1 MAQHNAVLNE
11 KRNAVLAAVQMVST
25 PNVEENLKTA
35 AAWVKEAVRQGA
47 EVILLPEFFSVF
59 TADNH
64 VRLELRETFGRG
76 RVQEF
81 LQNLATTYK
90 VWLFCG
96 SIPLRAPDDENR
108 VFNAMLVYNPDG
120 ECVARY
126 DKVHLF
132 SYQKEQERYDE
143 ANAIVPGKK
152 LVTVDTPFGK
162 VGLAIC
168 YDLRF
173 PELFRAL
180 SESDPVD
187 LIVLPAA
194 FTQTTGRAH
203 WETLLRARAIE
214 NQCYLLASA
223 QGGDHPNKRHTF
235 GHSMLVD
242 PWGEILDCKH
252 KGEGLALGILDH
264 ARIAEVR
271 RILPALSQRTLFVTR
286 ENNV

>member
-1 MAQHNAVLNE
+1 MAKH
-11 KRNAVLAAVQMVST
+11 NAVLAAIQMVST
-25 PNVEENLKTA
+25 PDVEENLKTA
-35 AAWVKEAVRQGA
+35 AAWVREAVRQGA
-47 EVILLPEFFSVF
+47 KVVLLPEFFSTF
-59 TADNH
+59 TSDNH
-64 VRLELRETFGRG
+64 VRLEWRETFGRG

-81 LQNLATTYK
+81 LQNLAQTLK

-96 SIPLRAPDDENR
+96 SIPLRATDENR
-108 VFNAMLVYNPDG
+108 IFNAMLVYNPDG

-126 DKVHLF
+126 DKIHLF
-132 SYQKEQERYDE
+132 SYQNGPEHYDE

-152 LVTVDTPFGK
+152 IVTINTPFGK

-180 SESDPVD
+180 SEKGAEADPVD

-203 WETLLRARAIE
+203 WQTLLCARAIE
-214 NQCYLLASA
+214 NQCYLLAAA
-223 QGGDHPNKRHTF
+223 QGGVHQNRRQTF
-235 GHSMLVD
+235 GHTMLVD

-252 KGEGLALGILDH
+252 KGEGLALGLLDH

-271 RILPALSQRTLFVTR
+271 RILPAQSQRTLFVTK
-286 ENNV
+286 EKNV